1 VANSVLQ
8 EGKVFKKLDHI
19 GIGVR
24 DVEQVAKLWTEVF
37 GVKAK
42 PPVTERDMKVV
53 MIPIGDILVELIAPI
68 GEGVMAKFLEKR
80 GEGLHHLCFEVD
92 DIYSAMKELTAKGME
107 LIDKEPREG
116 AEGKIAFLHPKSTYG
131 VLTEIVQ
138 VR

>member
-1 VANSVLQ
+1 
-8 EGKVFKKLDHI
+8 VFKKLNHI

-24 DVEQVAKLWTEVF
+24 DAEQAARLWTEVF